1 MLRIRVDDQ
10 SEAVHRST
18 SSGWSATTIRRQQCG
33 PETSAP
39 SQRRGTRTSPTDLLS
54 VTALSN
60 ALLTLHRVACGTR
73 IMSLLA
79 ATAVFDARQI
89 ILGRVEG
96 VELR

>member
-1 MLRIRVDDQ
+1 MISPRRYIAR
-10 SEAVHRST
+10 HRQ
-18 SSGWSATTIRRQQCG
+18 GGRRQRCG

-39 SQRRGTRTSPTDLLS
+39 SQRQGTRTSPTDLLS

-60 ALLTLHRVACGTR
+60 ALLTLHRVACRTR

-79 ATAVFDARQI
+79 AMAVIDAQQI

>member
-1 MLRIRVDDQ
+1 
-10 SEAVHRST
+10 
-18 SSGWSATTIRRQQCG
+18 IRRQQCG
-33 PETSAP
+33 PETSAL
-39 SQRRGTRTSPTDLLS
+39 SQHRGTRTSPTDLLS

-60 ALLTLHRVACGTR
+60 ALLTLHRVACRTR

-79 ATAVFDARQI
+79 STAVIDAQQI

>member
-1 MLRIRVDDQ
+1 MI
-10 SEAVHRST
+10 SP
-18 SSGWSATTIRRQQCG
+18 RRHVARDRQGGRRRQCG
-33 PETSAP
+33 PEVSSP
-39 SQRRGTRTSPTDLLS
+39 SQHRGTRTSPTDLLS

-73 IMSLLA
+73 IMSLLD
-79 ATAVFDARQI
+79 ATAVIDARQI